1 MSKRQFA
8 VIGLG
13 KFGSSVATTL
23 FQAGYEVIAIDN
35 NEERVQ
41 EIADHV
47 TAAFKA
53 DATEEGVLE
62 SIGISNVDAVVI
74 GIAQNL
80 GDSVMA
86 IIRAKEAGAPYV
98 LCKAN
103 SALQGDVLKKIGAD
117 EIIYAERS
125 MGTRIAKKLISGNF
139 LDLYELSKTFS
150 MVEVT
155 MPEQW
160 VGKNLIELDLRK
172 KGINVIGLMEGDKVT
187 VNLDPKMPLP
197 AGATVII
204 VAANNILSKIVQE

>member
-13 KFGSSVATTL
+13 KFGSSVAKTL

-41 EIADHV
+41 EIADYV

-74 GIAQNL
+74 GIAQDL

-160 VGKNLIELDLRK
+160 AGKNLIELDLRK

>member
-74 GIAQNL
+74 GIAQDL

-160 VGKNLIELDLRK
+160 AGKNLIELDLRK